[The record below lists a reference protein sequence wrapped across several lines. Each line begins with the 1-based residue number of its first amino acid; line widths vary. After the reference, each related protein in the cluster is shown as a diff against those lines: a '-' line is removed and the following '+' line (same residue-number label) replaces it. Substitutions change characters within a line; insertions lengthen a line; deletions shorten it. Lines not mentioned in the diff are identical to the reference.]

1 MTRDR
6 WTWMA
11 ALAAVALTASSVLA
25 QAPPPAGA
33 PAEAPV
39 VSPASLGLFVYAAKN
54 QDKAQQQKDEGECFA
69 WAKQQTNIDPLAPPA
84 PPQQAQ
90 QPAKQGPDGSAV
102 RGAARGAAAG
112 ATIASIA
119 DERHRRRCGEG
130 GGGRSGAGQA
140 QGKEG
145 TEAGRAAG
153 PATSATADA
162 SPGPGEESHVQ
173 QGLWRLPRGPRL
185 QRQIGR

>member
-1 MTRDR
+1 
-6 WTWMA
+6 MA

-25 QAPPPAGA
+25 QAPPPAGG

-90 QPAKQGPDGSAV
+90 QPAKQGPDGSAA

-112 ATIASIA
+112 ATVASIA
-119 DERHRRRCGEG
+119 DEDTGD
-130 GGGRSGAGQA
+130 GAAKGAAVGAVRGKRKAKKEQKQAAQQA
-140 QGKEG
+140 QQQAQQQTQALDQEKKATFNKAFGACLEG
-145 TEAGRAAG
+145 
-153 PATSATADA
+153 
-162 SPGPGEESHVQ
+162 
-173 QGLWRLPRGPRL
+173 RGYSVK
-185 QRQIGR
+185 